1 MDAALCTRYSCLC
14 VQDELIQVFQGVVM
28 TGSRR
33 VTVAISG
40 GIAAYKIP
48 EFVRTLIRA
57 GYEVRCA
64 LTPSAGE
71 FVSPMVLQ
79 TLTAS
84 PVRSEL
90 FSPEEEGEI
99 DHISLADWADLL
111 VVAPAT
117 ANTLAKLAQGIADNL
132 VSTVLL
138 ATQSPILVV
147 PAMNVN
153 MWQNPAT
160 VANLEILRERGVHI
174 LGPEKGYLA
183 CGWEGE
189 GRMSEPEDIARE
201 VDRLF
206 AAKTLEGEKVMV
218 TAGGTREP
226 LDAVRVLAN
235 RSSGKMG
242 FAIAAEAAHRG
253 ASVTLITGPVGLRTP
268 VGVKRVDVETAQQMY
283 DAVFSELPNT
293 SIVIKAAAVSDFRA
307 ANPDAQKIKKE
318 SLKEG
323 EGIRLELVPNAD
335 ILAEVCRIKG
345 DRFVVGFAAESE
357 NVVEA
362 ARRKVL
368 RKGCDLLVAN
378 DISRTDAGFEVD
390 QNAIIFVTPEGEAE
404 ELPLLKKSEVASRI
418 WDRVEQM
425 RAQKLEE

>member
-1 MDAALCTRYSCLC
+1 
-14 VQDELIQVFQGVVM
+14 M

-57 GYEVRCA
+57 GYEVRCV

-79 TLTAS
+79 TLTSA
-84 PVRSEL
+84 PTRSEL

-99 DHISLADWADLL
+99 DHISLADWGDLV

-138 ATQSPILVV
+138 ATQAPILVV

-153 MWQNPAT
+153 MWKNTAT
-160 VANLEILRERGVHI
+160 VENLELLRERGVHV

-206 AAKTLEGEKVMV
+206 AAKTLEGEKVLV

-253 ASVTLITGPVGLRTP
+253 ASVTLVSAPVGLPTP
-268 VGVKRVDVETAQQMY
+268 VGVKRVNVETAQEMY

-293 SIVIKAAAVSDFRA
+293 SIVIKAAAVADFRA
-307 ANPDAQKIKKE
+307 ANPGKQKIKKE
-318 SLKEG
+318 SLGEG
-323 EGIRLELVPNAD
+323 EGICLELVPNAD
-335 ILAEVCRIKG
+335 ILAEVCRNKG

-357 NVVEA
+357 DVVEA
-362 ARRKVL
+362 ARRKIL

-390 QNAIIFVTPEGEAE
+390 QNAIIFVTPEGEAQ

-418 WDRVEQM
+418 WDRVEEM
-425 RAQKLEE
+425 RSEKVIG

>member
-1 MDAALCTRYSCLC
+1 
-14 VQDELIQVFQGVVM
+14 
-28 TGSRR
+28 
-33 VTVAISG
+33 VAISG

-48 EFVRTLIRA
+48 DFVRTLIRA

-71 FVSPMVLQ
+71 FVSPLVLQ
-79 TLTAS
+79 TLTAA

-99 DHISLADWADLL
+99 DHISLADWADLV

-153 MWQNPAT
+153 MWKNPAT
-160 VANLEILRERGVHI
+160 VENLELLRERGVHI
-174 LGPEKGYLA
+174 FGPEKGYLA

-206 AAKTLEGEKVMV
+206 AAKTLEGEKVLV

-253 ASVTLITGPVGLRTP
+253 ASVTLISGPVGLPTP

-283 DAVFSELPNT
+283 DAVFSELPKT
-293 SIVIKAAAVSDFRA
+293 SIVIKAAAVADFRA

-318 SLKEG
+318 SLGEG

-357 NVVEA
+357 DVVEA
-362 ARRKVL
+362 ARRKIL

-390 QNAIIFVTPEGEAE
+390 QNAIIFVTPAGEAE

-425 RAQKLEE
+425 RAEKKLEE

>member
-1 MDAALCTRYSCLC
+1 
-14 VQDELIQVFQGVVM
+14 M

-79 TLTAS
+79 TLTAA

-99 DHISLADWADLL
+99 DHISLADWADLV

-153 MWQNPAT
+153 MWKNPAT
-160 VANLEILRERGVHI
+160 VENLELLRERGVHI

-206 AAKTLEGEKVMV
+206 AAKTLEGEKVLV

-226 LDAVRVLAN
+226 LDAVRVLTN
-235 RSSGKMG
+235 RSSGKTG

-253 ASVTLITGPVGLRTP
+253 ASVTLISGPVGLPTP
-268 VGVKRVDVETAQQMY
+268 VGVKRVNIETAQQMY
-283 DAVFSELPNT
+283 DAVFAELPNT
-293 SIVIKAAAVSDFRA
+293 SIVIKAAAVADFRA
-307 ANPDAQKIKKE
+307 ANPDSQKIKKE
-318 SLKEG
+318 KLEEG
-323 EGIRLELVPNAD
+323 EGICLELVPNAD
-335 ILAEVCRIKG
+335 ILAELCRVKG

-357 NVVEA
+357 DVVEA
-362 ARRKVL
+362 ARRKIL

-390 QNAIIFVTPEGEAE
+390 QNAIIFVTPEGDAE

-418 WDRVEQM
+418 WDRVEKM
-425 RAQKLEE
+425 RAEKSGE